1 MVVKPKQRAN
11 ALEQV
16 VVAPTSVQ
24 LKTVRSA
31 KPAIRSLPDGDVIIS
46 HREYF
51 TDVNSTSEFTAVKFN
66 INPGRSTMFPW
77 LSGIAMNY
85 ERYRFTSLKFHFRT
99 GAPTSTP
106 GKLGMYADYDAS
118 DPVPTTKAV
127 AFANRNYVDSP
138 IWANC
143 TWTAAASDLRRLPS
157 YYVYDGNTTETDHAL
172 DLSDLGI
179 LVLVT
184 SMDSSP
190 NLSGELFV
198 EYTVQLMT
206 PSPRSALTVVQR
218 DETEDV
224 FFSPAENPADALPFG
239 PTADAF
245 NSGISPLS
253 DTLFTW
259 ASDTAIQFSED
270 FYGTLSI
277 VFQGTGF
284 TPGITWFNMTAGAG
298 TTVSNF
304 GSVVQSISADQT
316 TLTLTY
322 VLTALTGQYLTVY
335 DLFSYGAIAFV
346 SIIGQRSKPGAHE
359 RPN

>member
-31 KPAIRSLPDGDVIIS
+31 KPAIRSLPDGDIIVS

-51 TDVNSTSEFTAVKFN
+51 TDVSSTSAFTATKFN

-77 LSGIAMNY
+77 LSGIAANY

-118 DPVPTTKAV
+118 DPVPTTKSV

-143 TWTAAASDLRRLPS
+143 TWTASASDLRRLPS

-198 EYTVQLMT
+198 EYVVQLMT
-206 PSPRSALTVVQR
+206 PSPRAALTVVQSG
-218 DETEDV
+218 ETEDV
-224 FFSPAENPADALPFG
+224 FFAPASDPTDALPFG
-239 PTADAF
+239 PTADLF
-245 NSGISPLS
+245 NAGTTALS
-253 DTLFTW
+253 SSLFQW
-259 ASDTAIQFSED
+259 ASDTAIQFTGD

-277 VFQGTGF
+277 IFQGTGF
-284 TPGITWFNMTAGAG
+284 ASGTTWFNDTAGAG
-298 TTVSNF
+298 TTVEQF
-304 GSVVQSISADQT
+304 GLASQSISSDQS
-316 TLTLTY
+316 TLTLNY
-322 VLTALTGQYLTVY
+322 VITALAGQYLTVY
-335 DLFSYGAIAFV
+335 DLFTYFAISYV
-346 SIIGQRSKPGAHE
+346 SIVGQRSKPGAHE
-359 RPN
+359 RSN